1 MKVFKKIIDSLKLY
15 WEILKVNKLIR
26 LISGVIL
33 AAVCLKLSEYWD
45 FFWYLAIVF
54 AIYPIWLTFWMFIYA
69 WILNP
74 IRDAKPN
81 SWFTKKVIA
90 FLDNII
96 DR

>member
-1 MKVFKKIIDSLKLY
+1 MKIFKKIGDSLKLY

-26 LISGVIL
+26 LVSGVIL
-33 AAVCLKLSEYWD
+33 AAVCLKLSEHLD
-45 FFWYLAIVF
+45 AFWYLAIIF
-54 AIYPIWLTFWMFIYA
+54 AIYPLWLTFWLMIYA

-74 IRDAKPN
+74 IREAKPN